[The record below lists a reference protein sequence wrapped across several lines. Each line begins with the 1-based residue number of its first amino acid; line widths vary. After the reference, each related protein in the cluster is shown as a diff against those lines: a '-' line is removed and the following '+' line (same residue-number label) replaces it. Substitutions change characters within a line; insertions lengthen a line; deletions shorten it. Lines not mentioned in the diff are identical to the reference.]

1 MIEKAFETTTGI
13 GINQSDTTQF
23 SKNTKQSSEKTHHFF
38 SNTNRSSE
46 NASQPPE
53 NTNQSSEKTTWL
65 FANTSRSSMTKNRSS
80 QNTNQLIAKTRLS
93 SENSSQSFENVIR
106 SSMNTNRSS
115 DNTNQLFENRIR
127 SSENTN
133 QLFENIIRSSENTNQ
148 LFENI
153 IRSSDNTNQLS
164 EENLFHPESWQTK
177 AKQLNQ
183 NTGSTSFK
191 VISETSK
198 SYKNW
203 HNRETLTR
211 LDKGY
216 ESLKK
221 EEYYIDS
228 KQTIGYPDFYISHHE
243 ISSLMSET
251 ENPAIN
257 ENSRTEALDLV
268 KRIPEDDLSSYL
280 MEVDSHP
287 IRPYSSQV
295 EINKNLIKTLKFLFL
310 AICIFKIVFY
320 FSRWE

>member
-53 NTNQSSEKTTWL
+53 KTNQSSEKTTWL

-80 QNTNQLIAKTRLS
+80 QNTNQLIAKTRRS

-115 DNTNQLFENRIR
+115 DNTNQLFENR
-127 SSENTN
+127 
-133 QLFENIIRSSENTNQ
+133 IRSSENTNQ

-221 EEYYIDS
+221 EEYYIENE
-228 KQTIGYPDFYISHHE
+228 QTIGYPNFYISHHE
-243 ISSLMSET
+243 ISSHMSRT

-295 EINKNLIKTLKFLFL
+295 EINKDLIKTFKFLFL